1 MESVNAAKEM
11 GISESEYEKIK
22 DLLKREP
29 NYTELGLFSAM
40 WSEHCSYKNSKK
52 ILKLLPKEGKKVFVG
67 VGENSGAVSVTD
79 DYAIVFKV
87 ESHNHP
93 SAVEP
98 YEASATGG
106 GGCIRDIFSVG
117 AATKFLLSSLR
128 FGSMENE
135 RTVFL
140 FKEIAQGFT
149 DYANKIGFPA
159 LAGEA
164 YFDESYQG
172 NPLVNAMVVGILKKS
187 NQVKARAEGVG
198 NLVLIVGGATGR
210 DGVEGASFASAG
222 LDESSESKTSA
233 VAIGDPQI
241 GKALEKACLELVD
254 KGLIVG
260 MQDMGAAGLVCSTS
274 ETAYK
279 AGTGIEIDISL
290 VPRKEE
296 GMTPY
301 EVMLSE
307 SQERMLLIITPENLS
322 KVEEIFNKWKVDSK
336 VIGKVISDKVLRV
349 KENGNVVAEVAP
361 QFLAEGPEYTREI
374 KEPDYL
380 KQVNNLDLAE
390 IKEPQDYNQTLLTL
404 LGHPTLASK
413 EWVTKKVDSALL
425 ENSCIPAGGDTAV
438 YYVSEINKPIA
449 ATVDGNGLYCY
460 LDPLTG
466 GKITVA
472 QAARNLVC
480 CGAEPLGVTDGLNF
494 GNPYNPEVYWQF
506 EKVIS
511 GISEACKALDVPV
524 VSGNVSFNNESPKG
538 AIYPTPVIG
547 MVGAIDD
554 AKQVTSQDFKDEGDL
569 IFLLGE
575 NKEELGGSQYLRVL
589 HNLAKGTSPQLDL
602 AKEKNL
608 QGAILEMIKTGIV
621 KSAKGCSEGGLAVA
635 LAESCIAGQKGVCVN
650 LDERIRKDALLFG
663 ETQSRVIISASSENK
678 DKIIEIA
685 KKFDISCNSIG
696 EVKGSSLKVNDSI
709 DINLSDIREAYFQ
722 AIPKIVSNSEK

>member
-1 MESVNAAKEM
+1 MNGLAVAQELGLSN
-11 GISESEYEKIK
+11 SEYEKIEE
-22 DLLKREP
+22 LLKREP

-52 ILKLLPKEGKKVFVG
+52 LLKLLPKEGKKVFIG
-67 VGENSGAVSVTD
+67 IGENSGAVSVSD

-93 SAVEP
+93 SAVQP

-117 AATKFLLSSLR
+117 ASTKFLLSSLR
-128 FGSMENE
+128 LGSMENE

-140 FKEIAQGFT
+140 FKEIARGFT

-159 LAGEA
+159 LAGEV
-164 YFDESYQG
+164 YCDDFYQG

-187 NQVKARAEGVG
+187 NQVKAKAEGVG
-198 NLVLIVGGATGR
+198 NLVLMVGGPTGR

-222 LDESSESKTSA
+222 LDENSTSKTGA
-233 VAIGDPQI
+233 VAIGDPEI
-241 GKALEKACLELVD
+241 GRVLEKTCLEITD
-254 KGLIVG
+254 KKLIVG
-260 MQDMGAAGLVCSTS
+260 MQDMGAAGLVCSTA
-274 ETAYK
+274 EMAYN
-279 AGTGIEIDISL
+279 AGTGIEIDISF
-290 VPRKEE
+290 VSRKEE

-307 SQERMLLIITPENLS
+307 SQERMLLIIKPENLS

-336 VIGKVISDKVLRV
+336 VIGKVIADKILRV
-349 KENGNVVAEVAP
+349 KEKGILVAEVPP
-361 QFLAEGPEYTREI
+361 QFLAEGPEYTRET
-374 KEPDYL
+374 KEPEYL
-380 KQVNNLDLAE
+380 KQTRDLGLDKL
-390 IKEPQDYNQTLLTL
+390 KEPQDYNQTLLTL

-413 EWVTKKVDSALL
+413 EWIAKKVDSNLL
-425 ENSCIPAGGDTAV
+425 KGSCIPAGGDTAV
-438 YYVSEINKPIA
+438 YHISEIDKPIA

-460 LDPLTG
+460 LDPFTG
-466 GKITVA
+466 GKISVA
-472 QAARNLVC
+472 GAARNLVC

-494 GNPYNPEVYWQF
+494 GSPYNPEVYWQF

-511 GISEACKALDVPV
+511 GITEACKALDVPV

-547 MVGAIDD
+547 MVGVIAD
-554 AKQVTSQDFKDEGDL
+554 AKQVTSQDFKDENDL

-575 NKEELGGSQYLRVL
+575 NKEELGGSQYLRVV
-589 HNLAKGTSPQLDL
+589 HNLAKGLSPQLDL
-602 AKEKNL
+602 TKEKGV
-608 QGAILEMIKTGIV
+608 QAAALEMITSGIA

-635 LAESCIAGQKGVCVN
+635 LAESCIVGQKGASVN
-650 LDERIRKDALLFG
+650 IDDDIRKDALLFG
-663 ETQSRVIISASSENK
+663 ETQSRIIISVSSDDK

-685 KKFDISCNSIG
+685 KKYNVSCKEIG
-696 EVKGSSLKVNDSI
+696 KVKGDSLEINDL
-709 DINLSDIREAYFQ
+709 INIGVSDLNKTYKQ
-722 AIPKIVSNSEK
+722 AIPKIVEN

>member
-1 MESVNAAKEM
+1 MNGLAVAQELGLSN
-11 GISESEYEKIK
+11 SEYEKIEE
-22 DLLKREP
+22 LLKREP

-52 ILKLLPKEGKKVFVG
+52 LLKLLPKEGKKVFIG
-67 VGENSGAVSVTD
+67 IGENSGAVSVSD

-93 SAVEP
+93 SAVQP

-117 AATKFLLSSLR
+117 ASTKFLLSSLR
-128 FGSMENE
+128 LGSMENE

-140 FKEIAQGFT
+140 FKEIARGFT

-159 LAGEA
+159 LAGEV
-164 YFDESYQG
+164 YCDDFYQG

-187 NQVKARAEGVG
+187 NQVKAKAEGVG
-198 NLVLIVGGATGR
+198 NLVLMVGGPTGR

-222 LDESSESKTSA
+222 LDENSTSKTGA
-233 VAIGDPQI
+233 VAIGDPEI
-241 GKALEKACLELVD
+241 GRVLEKACLEITD
-254 KGLIVG
+254 KKLIVG
-260 MQDMGAAGLVCSTS
+260 MQDMGAAGLVCSTA
-274 ETAYK
+274 ETAYN
-279 AGTGIEIDISL
+279 AGTGIEIDISF
-290 VPRKEE
+290 VSRKEE

-307 SQERMLLIITPENLS
+307 SQERMLLIIKPEDLS

-336 VIGKVISDKVLRV
+336 VIGKVIADKILRV
-349 KENGNVVAEVAP
+349 KEKGILVAEVPP
-361 QFLAEGPEYTREI
+361 QFLAEGPEYTRET
-374 KEPDYL
+374 KEPEYL
-380 KQVNNLDLAE
+380 KQTRDLGLDKL
-390 IKEPQDYNQTLLTL
+390 KEPQDYNQTLLTL

-413 EWVTKKVDSALL
+413 EWIAKKVDSNLL
-425 ENSCIPAGGDTAV
+425 KGSCIPAGGDTAV
-438 YYVSEINKPIA
+438 YHISEIDKPIA

-460 LDPLTG
+460 LDPFTG
-466 GKITVA
+466 GKISVA
-472 QAARNLVC
+472 GAARNLVC

-494 GNPYNPEVYWQF
+494 GSPYNPEVYWQF

-511 GISEACKALDVPV
+511 GITEACKALDVPV

-547 MVGAIDD
+547 MVGVIAD
-554 AKQVTSQDFKDEGDL
+554 AKQVTSQDFKDENDL

-575 NKEELGGSQYLRVL
+575 NKEELGGSQYLRVV
-589 HNLAKGTSPQLDL
+589 HNLAKGLSPQLDL
-602 AKEKNL
+602 TKEKGV
-608 QGAILEMIKTGIV
+608 QAAALEMITSGIA

-635 LAESCIAGQKGVCVN
+635 LAESCIVGQKGASVN
-650 LDERIRKDALLFG
+650 IDDDIRKDALLFG
-663 ETQSRVIISASSENK
+663 ETQSRIIISVSSDDK

-685 KKFDISCNSIG
+685 KKYNVSCKEIG
-696 EVKGSSLKVNDSI
+696 KVKGDSLEINDL
-709 DINLSDIREAYFQ
+709 INVGVSDLDKTYKQ
-722 AIPKIVSNSEK
+722 AIPKIVEN

>member
-1 MESVNAAKEM
+1 MKGLEAAQEL
-11 GISESEYEKIK
+11 GLSNPEYEKIK
-22 DLLKREP
+22 ELLNREP

-40 WSEHCSYKNSKK
+40 WSEHCSYKNSKRL
-52 ILKLLPKEGKKVFVG
+52 LKLLPKEGKKVFIG
-67 VGENSGAVSVTD
+67 TGENSGAVSVTD

-93 SAVEP
+93 SAVQP

-140 FKEIAQGFT
+140 FKEIARGFT

-159 LAGEA
+159 LAGEV
-164 YFDESYQG
+164 YCDDFYQG

-187 NQVKARAEGVG
+187 NQVKAKAEGPG
-198 NLVLIVGGATGR
+198 NLVLIVGGPTGR

-222 LDESSESKTSA
+222 LDENSASKTGA
-233 VAIGDPQI
+233 VAIGDPAI
-241 GKALEKACLELVD
+241 GKVLEKACLELVEN
-254 KGLIVG
+254 KLIVG
-260 MQDMGAAGLVCSTS
+260 MQDMGAAGLVCSTA

-279 AGTGIEIDISL
+279 ADTGIEIDISF

-307 SQERMLLIITPENLS
+307 SQERMLIIITPENLS
-322 KVEEIFNKWKVDSK
+322 KVEEIFNKWKVDFK
-336 VIGKVISDKVLRV
+336 AIGKVIADKVLRV
-349 KENGNVVAEVAP
+349 KENGNVVAEVPP
-361 QFLAEGPEYTREI
+361 QFLAEGPEYVRET
-374 KEPDYL
+374 KEPEYL
-380 KQVNNLDLAE
+380 KQTRNLDLDK
-390 IKEPQDYNQTLLTL
+390 IKEAQDYNQTLLTL
-404 LGHPTLASK
+404 LSHPTLASK
-413 EWVTKKVDSALL
+413 EWIAKKVDSNLL
-425 ENSCIPAGGDTAV
+425 KDSCISAGGDTAV
-438 YYVSEINKPIA
+438 YYISEIDRPIA

-460 LDPLTG
+460 LDPFTG
-466 GKITVA
+466 GKISVA
-472 QAARNLVC
+472 QAARNLIC

-494 GNPYNPEVYWQF
+494 GSPYNPEVYWQF

-511 GISEACKALDVPV
+511 GITEACIALDVPV

-547 MVGAIDD
+547 MVGSIGNI
-554 AKQVTSQDFKDEGDL
+554 KQVISQDFKDENDL

-575 NKEELGGSQYLRVL
+575 NKEELGGSQYLRVV
-589 HNLAKGTSPQLDL
+589 HNLAKGLTPQLDL
-602 AKEKNL
+602 VKEKGV
-608 QGAILEMIKTGIV
+608 QAVALEMIKSGIV

-635 LAESCIAGQKGVCVN
+635 LAESCIAGQKGANVN
-650 LDERIRKDALLFG
+650 MDDNIRKDALLFG
-663 ETQSRVIISASSENK
+663 ETQSRIIISASSDNK
-678 DKIIEIA
+678 DKIIEMA
-685 KKFDISCNSIG
+685 KKSNVSCKKIG
-696 EVKGSSLKVNDSI
+696 EVKGDCLKVSDL
-709 DINLSDIREAYFQ
+709 INIGVGDLEKTYKQ
-722 AIPKIVSNSEK
+722 AIPKIVED

>member
-1 MESVNAAKEM
+1 MESLEVAQQLGLSNT
-11 GISESEYEKIK
+11 EYEKIRG
-22 DLLKREP
+22 LLKREP

-40 WSEHCSYKNSKK
+40 WSEHCSYKNSKRL
-52 ILKLLPKEGKKVFVG
+52 LKLLPKEGKKVFIG
-67 VGENSGAVSVTD
+67 TGENSGAVSVTD

-93 SAVEP
+93 SAVQP

-140 FKEIAQGFT
+140 FKEIARGFT

-159 LAGEA
+159 LAGEV
-164 YFDESYQG
+164 YCDDFYQG

-187 NQVKARAEGVG
+187 NQVKAKAEGVG
-198 NLVLIVGGATGR
+198 NLVLIVGGPTGR

-222 LDESSESKTSA
+222 LDESSASKTGA
-233 VAIGDPQI
+233 VAIGDPAI
-241 GKALEKACLELVD
+241 GKVLEKACLELVE
-254 KGLIVG
+254 KKLIVG

-279 AGTGIEIDISL
+279 AGTGIEIDIAF

-307 SQERMLLIITPENLS
+307 SQERMLLIIRPEDLP

-336 VIGKVISDKVLRV
+336 TIGKVIADKILRI
-349 KENGNVVAEVAP
+349 KENGNVVAEVQP
-361 QFLAEGPEYTREI
+361 QFLAEGPEYTRET
-374 KEPDYL
+374 KEPEYL
-380 KQVNNLDLAE
+380 VQTRNLDLSE
-390 IKEPQDYNQTLLTL
+390 VKESQDYNQTLLTL
-404 LGHPTLASK
+404 LSHPTLASK
-413 EWVTKKVDSALL
+413 EWITKKVDSDLIKD
-425 ENSCIPAGGDTAV
+425 SCISSGGDTAV
-438 YYVSEINKPIA
+438 YHISEINKPIA

-460 LDPLTG
+460 LDPFTG
-466 GKITVA
+466 GKISVA
-472 QAARNLVC
+472 QAARNLIC
-480 CGAEPLGVTDGLNF
+480 CGAQPLGVTDGLNF
-494 GNPYNPEVYWQF
+494 GSPYNPEVYWQF

-511 GISEACKALDVPV
+511 GITEACIALDVPV

-547 MVGAIDD
+547 MVGSIND
-554 AKQVTSQDFKDEGDL
+554 AKQVTSQDFKDENDL

-575 NKEELGGSQYLRVL
+575 NKEELGGSQYLRIV
-589 HNLAKGTSPQLDL
+589 HNLAKGLSPQLDL
-602 AKEKNL
+602 AKEKSL
-608 QGAILEMIKTGIV
+608 QAAALEMIISGIV

-635 LAESCIAGQKGVCVN
+635 LAESCIAGGKGASVN
-650 LDERIRKDALLFG
+650 LDDDIRKDALLFG
-663 ETQSRVIISASSENK
+663 ETQSRIIISASSSSE
-678 DKIIEIA
+678 DKIMEIA
-685 KKFDISCNSIG
+685 KKSNVSCKKIG
-696 EVKGSSLKVNDSI
+696 EVKGDYLEINDLI
-709 DINLSDIREAYFQ
+709 KIGIADAEKTYKQ
-722 AIPKIVSNSEK
+722 AIPKIVEN

>member
-1 MESVNAAKEM
+1 MKGLEVAQELGLSN
-11 GISESEYEKIK
+11 SEYEKIK
-22 DLLKREP
+22 ELLKREP

-40 WSEHCSYKNSKK
+40 WSEHCSYKNSKRL
-52 ILKLLPKEGKKVFVG
+52 LKLLPKEGEKVFIG
-67 VGENSGAVSVTD
+67 AGENSGAVSVTD

-128 FGSMENE
+128 FGSMENG

-140 FKEIAQGFT
+140 FKEIARGFT

-159 LAGEA
+159 LAGEV
-164 YFDESYQG
+164 YCDDFYQG

-187 NQVKARAEGVG
+187 NQVKAKAEGVE
-198 NLVLIVGGATGR
+198 NLVLIVGGPTGR

-222 LDESSESKTSA
+222 LDESSVSNTGA
-233 VAIGDPQI
+233 VAIGDPKI
-241 GKALEKACLELVD
+241 GKVLEKACLELVE
-254 KGLIVG
+254 KKLIVG

-279 AGTGIEIDISL
+279 AGTGIEIDISF

-307 SQERMLLIITPENLS
+307 SQERMLLIIKPESLP
-322 KVEEIFNKWKVDSK
+322 KAEGIFNKWKVDSK
-336 VIGKVISDKVLRV
+336 VIGKVIADKVLRV
-349 KENGNVVAEVAP
+349 KENGNVVAEVPP
-361 QFLAEGPEYTREI
+361 QFLAEGPEYIRET
-374 KEPDYL
+374 KEPEYL
-380 KQVNNLDLAE
+380 AQTRNLDLDK
-390 IKEPQDYNQTLLTL
+390 IKESQDYNQTLLTL
-404 LGHPTLASK
+404 LSHPTLASK
-413 EWVTKKVDSALL
+413 EWIAKKVDNNLL
-425 ENSCIPAGGDTAV
+425 KDSCIPAGGDTAV
-438 YYVSEINKPIA
+438 YYISEINRPIA
-449 ATVDGNGLYCY
+449 ATIDGNGLYCY

-466 GKITVA
+466 GKISVA
-472 QAARNLVC
+472 QAARNLIC

-494 GNPYNPEVYWQF
+494 GSPYNPEVYWQF
-506 EKVIS
+506 EKVIA
-511 GISEACKALDVPV
+511 GITEACKALDVPV

-547 MVGAIDD
+547 MVGSIGDT
-554 AKQVTSQDFKDEGDL
+554 KQVTSQDFKDENDL

-575 NKEELGGSQYLRVL
+575 NKEELGGSQYLRVV
-589 HNLAKGTSPQLDL
+589 HNLAKGLSPQLDL
-602 AKEKNL
+602 AKEKNV
-608 QGAILEMIKTGIV
+608 QAAALEMMKLGIA

-635 LAESCIAGQKGVCVN
+635 LTESCIAGQKGASVN
-650 LDERIRKDALLFG
+650 LDDNIRKDALLFG
-663 ETQSRVIISASSENK
+663 ETQSRIIISVSSDNK
-678 DKIIEIA
+678 DKIMEIA
-685 KKFDISCNSIG
+685 KKSNVSCNLIG
-696 EVKGSSLKVNDSI
+696 EVKGDCLKINDL
-709 DINLSDIREAYFQ
+709 INIGIGDLEKTYKQ
-722 AIPKIVSNSEK
+722 AIPKIAEN

>member
-1 MESVNAAKEM
+1 MNGLAVAQELGLSN
-11 GISESEYEKIK
+11 SEYEKIEE
-22 DLLKREP
+22 LLKREP

-52 ILKLLPKEGKKVFVG
+52 LLKLLPKEGKKVFIG
-67 VGENSGAVSVTD
+67 IGENSGAVSVSD

-93 SAVEP
+93 SAVQP

-117 AATKFLLSSLR
+117 ASTKFLLSSLR
-128 FGSMENE
+128 LGSMENE

-140 FKEIAQGFT
+140 FKEIARGFT

-159 LAGEA
+159 LAGEV
-164 YFDESYQG
+164 YCDDFYQG

-187 NQVKARAEGVG
+187 NQVKAKAEGVG
-198 NLVLIVGGATGR
+198 NLVLMVGGPTGR

-222 LDESSESKTSA
+222 LDENSTSKTGA
-233 VAIGDPQI
+233 VAIGDPEI
-241 GKALEKACLELVD
+241 GRVLEKTCLEITD
-254 KGLIVG
+254 KKLIVG
-260 MQDMGAAGLVCSTS
+260 MQDMGAAGLVCSTA
-274 ETAYK
+274 EMAYN
-279 AGTGIEIDISL
+279 AGTGIEIDISF
-290 VPRKEE
+290 VSRKEE

-307 SQERMLLIITPENLS
+307 SQERMLLIIKPENLS

-336 VIGKVISDKVLRV
+336 VIGKVIADKILRV
-349 KENGNVVAEVAP
+349 KEKGILVAEVPP
-361 QFLAEGPEYTREI
+361 QFLAEGPEYTRET
-374 KEPDYL
+374 KEPEYL
-380 KQVNNLDLAE
+380 KQTRDLGLDKL
-390 IKEPQDYNQTLLTL
+390 KEPQDYNQTLLTL

-413 EWVTKKVDSALL
+413 EWIAKKVDSNLL
-425 ENSCIPAGGDTAV
+425 KGSCIPAGGDTAV
-438 YYVSEINKPIA
+438 YHISEIDKPIA

-460 LDPLTG
+460 LDPFTG
-466 GKITVA
+466 GKISVA
-472 QAARNLVC
+472 GAARNLVC

-494 GNPYNPEVYWQF
+494 GSPYNPEVYWQF

-511 GISEACKALDVPV
+511 GITEACKALDVPV

-547 MVGAIDD
+547 MVGVIAD
-554 AKQVTSQDFKDEGDL
+554 AKQVTSQDFKDENDL

-575 NKEELGGSQYLRVL
+575 NKEELGGSQYLRVV
-589 HNLAKGTSPQLDL
+589 HNLAKGLSPQLDL
-602 AKEKNL
+602 TKEKGV
-608 QGAILEMIKTGIV
+608 QAAALETITSGIA

-635 LAESCIAGQKGVCVN
+635 LAESCIVGQKGASVN
-650 LDERIRKDALLFG
+650 IDDDIRKDALLFG
-663 ETQSRVIISASSENK
+663 ETQSRIIISVSSDDK

-685 KKFDISCNSIG
+685 KKYNVSCKEIG
-696 EVKGSSLKVNDSI
+696 KVKGDSLEINDL
-709 DINLSDIREAYFQ
+709 INVGVSDLDKTYKQ
-722 AIPKIVSNSEK
+722 AIPKIVEN

>member
-1 MESVNAAKEM
+1 MNGLEVAQELGLSNP
-11 GISESEYEKIK
+11 EYEKIK
-22 DLLKREP
+22 ELLKREP

-40 WSEHCSYKNSKK
+40 WSEHCSYKNSKRL
-52 ILKLLPKEGKKVFVG
+52 LKLLPKEGKKVFIG
-67 VGENSGAVSVTD
+67 AGENSGAVSATD

-128 FGSMENE
+128 FGSMRNK

-140 FKEIAQGFT
+140 FKEIARGFT

-159 LAGEA
+159 LAGEV
-164 YFDESYQG
+164 YCDDFYQG
-172 NPLVNAMVVGILKKS
+172 NPLVNVMVVGILKKS
-187 NQVKARAEGVG
+187 NQVKAKAEGVG
-198 NLVLIVGGATGR
+198 NLVLIVGGPTGR

-222 LDESSESKTSA
+222 LDESSASKTGA
-233 VAIGDPQI
+233 VAIGDPEI
-241 GKALEKACLELVD
+241 GKVLEKACLELAE
-254 KGLIVG
+254 KKLIVG

-274 ETAYK
+274 ETAYN
-279 AGTGIEIDISL
+279 AGTGIEIDISF

-307 SQERMLLIITPENLS
+307 SQERMLLIITPENLP

-336 VIGKVISDKVLRV
+336 VIGKVIADKVLRV
-349 KENGNVVAEVAP
+349 KENGSAIAEVPP
-361 QFLAEGPEYTREI
+361 QFLAEGPEYTRET
-374 KEPDYL
+374 KEPEYL
-380 KQVNNLDLAE
+380 AQTRNLDLDK

-404 LGHPTLASK
+404 LSHPTLASK
-413 EWVTKKVDSALL
+413 EWIAKKVDSNLL
-425 ENSCIPAGGDTAV
+425 KNSCIRAGGDTAV

-472 QAARNLVC
+472 QAARNLIC
-480 CGAEPLGVTDGLNF
+480 CGAQPLGVTDGLNF
-494 GNPYNPEVYWQF
+494 GSPYNPEVYWQF
-506 EKVIS
+506 EKVIA
-511 GISEACKALDVPV
+511 GITEACIALDVPV

-547 MVGAIDD
+547 MVGLIGD
-554 AKQVTSQDFKDEGDL
+554 AKQVTSRDFKDENDL
-569 IFLLGE
+569 IFLIGE
-575 NKEELGGSQYLRVL
+575 NEEELGGSQYLRVV
-589 HNLAKGTSPQLDL
+589 HNLIKGLSPRLDL
-602 AKEKNL
+602 TREKDV
-608 QGAILEMIKTGIV
+608 QAAALEMITSGIV
-621 KSAKGCSEGGLAVA
+621 KSAGGCSEGGLAVI
-635 LAESCIAGQKGVCVN
+635 LAESCIAGQKGASVN
-650 LDERIRKDALLFG
+650 LDDNIRKDALLFG
-663 ETQSRVIISASSENK
+663 EAQSRIIISASSDNK
-678 DKIIEIA
+678 DKIMEIA
-685 KKFDISCNSIG
+685 KKSNVSCNVIG
-696 EVKGSSLKVNDSI
+696 EVKGDYLKINDI
-709 DINLSDIREAYFQ
+709 INVSVSDLENTYKQ
-722 AIPKIVSNSEK
+722 AIPKIVED

>member
-1 MESVNAAKEM
+1 MNGLVVAQELGLSN
-11 GISESEYEKIK
+11 SEYEKIEE
-22 DLLKREP
+22 LLKREP

-52 ILKLLPKEGKKVFVG
+52 LLKLLPREGKKVFIG
-67 VGENSGAVSVTD
+67 TGENSGAVSVSD

-93 SAVEP
+93 SAVQP

-117 AATKFLLSSLR
+117 ASTKFLLSSLR
-128 FGSMENE
+128 LGSMENE

-140 FKEIAQGFT
+140 FKEIARGFT

-159 LAGEA
+159 LAGEV
-164 YFDESYQG
+164 YCDDFYQG

-187 NQVKARAEGVG
+187 NQVKAKAEGVG
-198 NLVLIVGGATGR
+198 NLVLMVGGPTGR

-222 LDESSESKTSA
+222 LDENSTSKTGA
-233 VAIGDPQI
+233 VAIGDPEI
-241 GKALEKACLELVD
+241 GRVLEKACLEITD
-254 KGLIVG
+254 KKLIVG
-260 MQDMGAAGLVCSTS
+260 MQDMGAAGLVCSTA
-274 ETAYK
+274 EMAYN
-279 AGTGIEIDISL
+279 AGTGIEIDISF
-290 VPRKEE
+290 VSRKEE

-307 SQERMLLIITPENLS
+307 SQERMLLIIKPENLS

-336 VIGKVISDKVLRV
+336 VIGKVIADKILRV
-349 KENGNVVAEVAP
+349 KEKGILVAEVPP
-361 QFLAEGPEYTREI
+361 QFLAEGPEYTRET
-374 KEPDYL
+374 KEPEYL
-380 KQVNNLDLAE
+380 KQTRDLGLDKL
-390 IKEPQDYNQTLLTL
+390 KEPQDYNQTLLTL

-413 EWVTKKVDSALL
+413 EWIAKKVDSNLL
-425 ENSCIPAGGDTAV
+425 KGSCIPAGGDTAV
-438 YYVSEINKPIA
+438 YHISEIDKPIA

-460 LDPLTG
+460 LDPFTG
-466 GKITVA
+466 GKISVA
-472 QAARNLVC
+472 GAARNLVC

-494 GNPYNPEVYWQF
+494 GSPYNPEVYWQF

-511 GISEACKALDVPV
+511 GITEACEALDVPV

-547 MVGAIDD
+547 MVGVIAD
-554 AKQVTSQDFKDEGDL
+554 AKQVTSQDFKDENDL

-575 NKEELGGSQYLRVL
+575 NKEELGGSQYLRVV
-589 HNLAKGTSPQLDL
+589 HNLVKGLSPQLDL
-602 AKEKNL
+602 TKEKGV
-608 QGAILEMIKTGIV
+608 QAAALETITSGIA

-635 LAESCIAGQKGVCVN
+635 LAESCIVGQKGASVN
-650 LDERIRKDALLFG
+650 IDDDIRKDALLFG
-663 ETQSRVIISASSENK
+663 ETQSRIIISVSSDDK

-685 KKFDISCNSIG
+685 KKYNVSCKEIG
-696 EVKGSSLKVNDSI
+696 KVKGDSLEINDL
-709 DINLSDIREAYFQ
+709 INVGVSDLDKTYKQ
-722 AIPKIVSNSEK
+722 AIPKIVEN

>member
-1 MESVNAAKEM
+1 MNGLEVAQELGLSNP
-11 GISESEYEKIK
+11 EYEKIK
-22 DLLKREP
+22 ELLKREP

-52 ILKLLPKEGKKVFVG
+52 LLRLLPKEGKKVFIG
-67 VGENSGAVSVTD
+67 TGENSGAVSVTD

-93 SAVEP
+93 SAVQP

-128 FGSMENE
+128 FGLMENE

-140 FKEIAQGFT
+140 FKEIARGFT

-159 LAGEA
+159 LAGEI
-164 YFDESYQG
+164 YCDDFYQG

-187 NQVKARAEGVG
+187 NQVKAKAEGVG
-198 NLVLIVGGATGR
+198 NLVLIVGGPTGR

-222 LDESSESKTSA
+222 LDENSVSKTGA
-233 VAIGDPQI
+233 VAIGDPAI
-241 GKALEKACLELVD
+241 GKVLEKACLELVE
-254 KGLIVG
+254 KKLIVG

-279 AGTGIEIDISL
+279 AGTGIEIDIAL

-296 GMTPY
+296 KMTPY

-307 SQERMLLIITPENLS
+307 SQERMLLIIKPEDLS

-336 VIGKVISDKVLRV
+336 TIGKVIADKILRV
-349 KENGNVVAEVAP
+349 KENGNLVAEVQP
-361 QFLAEGPEYTREI
+361 QFLAEGPEYTRET
-374 KEPDYL
+374 KEPEYL
-380 KQVNNLDLAE
+380 AQTRNFDLGKV
-390 IKEPQDYNQTLLTL
+390 KESQDYNQTLLTL
-404 LGHPTLASK
+404 LSHPTLASK
-413 EWVTKKVDSALL
+413 EWIAKKVDSNLL
-425 ENSCIPAGGDTAV
+425 KDSCIPVGGDTAV
-438 YYVSEINKPIA
+438 YHISEINKPIA

-460 LDPLTG
+460 LDPFTG
-466 GKITVA
+466 GKISVA
-472 QAARNLVC
+472 GAARNLIC

-494 GNPYNPEVYWQF
+494 GSPYNPEVYWQF

-511 GISEACKALDVPV
+511 GITEACIALDVPV

-547 MVGAIDD
+547 MVGSISD
-554 AKQVTSQDFKDEGDL
+554 AKQVTSQDFKDENDL

-575 NKEELGGSQYLRVL
+575 NKEELGGSQYLRIV
-589 HNLAKGTSPQLDL
+589 HNLAKGLSPQLDL
-602 AKEKNL
+602 AKEKSL
-608 QGAILEMIKTGIV
+608 QAAALEMIRSGIV

-635 LAESCIAGQKGVCVN
+635 LAESCIAGGKGASIN
-650 LDERIRKDALLFG
+650 LDDDIRKDALLFG
-663 ETQSRVIISASSENK
+663 ETQSRIIISASSSNK

-685 KKFDISCNSIG
+685 KKFNVSCKKIG
-696 EVKGSSLKVNDSI
+696 EVKGDCLVINDF
-709 DINLSDIREAYFQ
+709 INIGINDAEKTYKQ
-722 AIPKIVSNSEK
+722 AIPKIVEN

>member
-1 MESVNAAKEM
+1 MKGLEVAQELGLSNP
-11 GISESEYEKIK
+11 EYEKIK
-22 DLLKREP
+22 ELLEREP

-52 ILKLLPKEGKKVFVG
+52 LLKLLPKEGKKVFIG
-67 VGENSGAVSVTD
+67 IGENSGAVSVTD

-140 FKEIAQGFT
+140 FKEIARGFT
-149 DYANKIGFPA
+149 DYANEIGFPA
-159 LAGEA
+159 LAGEV
-164 YFDESYQG
+164 YCDDFYQG

-187 NQVKARAEGVG
+187 NQIKAKAEGVG
-198 NLVLIVGGATGR
+198 NLVLIVGGPTGR

-222 LDESSESKTSA
+222 LDESSVSKTGA
-233 VAIGDPQI
+233 VAIGDPKI
-241 GKALEKACLELVD
+241 GKVLEKACLELAE
-254 KGLIVG
+254 KKLIVG
-260 MQDMGAAGLVCSTS
+260 MQDMGAAGLVCSTA

-279 AGTGIEIDISL
+279 ADTGIEIDISF

-307 SQERMLLIITPENLS
+307 SQERMLLIIRPEDLS
-322 KVEEIFNKWKVDSK
+322 AVEEIFNKWKVDSK
-336 VIGKVISDKVLRV
+336 VIGKVIADKVLRV
-349 KENGNVVAEVAP
+349 KENGNVVAEVRP
-361 QFLAEGPEYTREI
+361 QFLAEGPEYTRET
-374 KEPDYL
+374 KKPEYL
-380 KQVNNLDLAE
+380 KQTRDLNLE
-390 IKEPQDYNQTLLTL
+390 KIEEPQDCNQILLTL
-404 LGHPTLASK
+404 LSHPTLTSK
-413 EWVTKKVDSALL
+413 EWITKKVDNNLL
-425 ENSCIPAGGDTAV
+425 KDSCISVGGDTAV

-466 GKITVA
+466 GKISVA
-472 QAARNLVC
+472 QAARNLIC

-494 GNPYNPEVYWQF
+494 GSPYNPEVYWQF

-511 GISEACKALDVPV
+511 GIAEACKVLNVPV

-547 MVGAIDD
+547 MVGLIGDT
-554 AKQVTSQDFKDEGDL
+554 KQVTSQDFKDENDL

-575 NKEELGGSQYLRVL
+575 NKEELGGSQYLRVV
-589 HNLAKGTSPQLDL
+589 HNLVKGLSPQLDL
-602 AKEKNL
+602 VKEKGV
-608 QGAILEMIKTGIV
+608 QTAALEMITSGIV

-635 LAESCIAGQKGVCVN
+635 LAESCIAGQKGVSVK
-650 LDERIRKDALLFG
+650 LDDNIRKDALLFG
-663 ETQSRVIISASSENK
+663 ETQSRIVISASSDNK
-678 DKIIEIA
+678 DKIMEIA
-685 KKFDISCNSIG
+685 KKSNVSCNLIG
-696 EVKGSSLKVNDSI
+696 EVKGDSLKINDLI
-709 DINLSDIREAYFQ
+709 DIGVGDLEKTYKQ
-722 AIPKIVSNSEK
+722 AIPKIVEN

>member
-1 MESVNAAKEM
+1 MNGLAVAQELGLSN
-11 GISESEYEKIK
+11 SEYEKIEE
-22 DLLKREP
+22 LLKREP

-52 ILKLLPKEGKKVFVG
+52 LLKLLPKEGKKVFIG
-67 VGENSGAVSVTD
+67 IGENSGAVSVSD

-93 SAVEP
+93 SAVQP

-117 AATKFLLSSLR
+117 ASTKFLLSSLR
-128 FGSMENE
+128 LGSMENE

-140 FKEIAQGFT
+140 FKEIARGFT

-159 LAGEA
+159 LAGEV
-164 YFDESYQG
+164 YCDDFYQG

-187 NQVKARAEGVG
+187 NQVKAKAEGVG
-198 NLVLIVGGATGR
+198 NLVLMVGGPTGR

-222 LDESSESKTSA
+222 LDENSTSKTGA
-233 VAIGDPQI
+233 VAIGDPEI
-241 GKALEKACLELVD
+241 GRVLEKTCLEITD
-254 KGLIVG
+254 KKLIVG
-260 MQDMGAAGLVCSTS
+260 MQDMGAAGLVCSTA
-274 ETAYK
+274 EMAYN
-279 AGTGIEIDISL
+279 AGTGIEIDISF
-290 VPRKEE
+290 VSRKEE

-307 SQERMLLIITPENLS
+307 SQERMLLIIKPENLS

-336 VIGKVISDKVLRV
+336 VIGKVIADKILRV
-349 KENGNVVAEVAP
+349 KEKGILVAEVPP
-361 QFLAEGPEYTREI
+361 QFLAEGPEYTRET
-374 KEPDYL
+374 KEPEYL
-380 KQVNNLDLAE
+380 KQTRDLGLDKL
-390 IKEPQDYNQTLLTL
+390 KEPQDYNQTLLTL

-413 EWVTKKVDSALL
+413 EWIAKKVDSNLL
-425 ENSCIPAGGDTAV
+425 KGSCIPAGGDTAV
-438 YYVSEINKPIA
+438 YHISEIDKPIA

-460 LDPLTG
+460 LDPFTG
-466 GKITVA
+466 GKISVA
-472 QAARNLVC
+472 GAARNLVC

-494 GNPYNPEVYWQF
+494 GSPYNPEVYWQF

-511 GISEACKALDVPV
+511 GITEACEALDVPV

-547 MVGAIDD
+547 MVGVIAD
-554 AKQVTSQDFKDEGDL
+554 AKQVTSQDFKDENDL

-575 NKEELGGSQYLRVL
+575 NKEELGGSQYLRVV
-589 HNLAKGTSPQLDL
+589 HNLAKGLSPQLDL
-602 AKEKNL
+602 TKEKGV
-608 QGAILEMIKTGIV
+608 QAAALEMITSGIA

-635 LAESCIAGQKGVCVN
+635 LAESCIVGQKGASVN
-650 LDERIRKDALLFG
+650 IDDDIRKDALLFG
-663 ETQSRVIISASSENK
+663 ETQSRIIISVSSDDK

-685 KKFDISCNSIG
+685 KKYNVSCKEIG
-696 EVKGSSLKVNDSI
+696 KVKGDSLEINDL
-709 DINLSDIREAYFQ
+709 INIGVSDLNKTYKQ
-722 AIPKIVSNSEK
+722 AIPKIVEN

>member
-1 MESVNAAKEM
+1 MNGLAVAQELGLSN
-11 GISESEYEKIK
+11 SEYEKIEE
-22 DLLKREP
+22 LLKREP

-52 ILKLLPKEGKKVFVG
+52 LLKLLPKEGKKVFIG
-67 VGENSGAVSVTD
+67 IGENSGAVSVSD

-93 SAVEP
+93 SAVQP

-117 AATKFLLSSLR
+117 ASTKFLLSSLR

-140 FKEIAQGFT
+140 FKEIARGFT

-159 LAGEA
+159 LAGEV
-164 YFDESYQG
+164 YCDDFYQG

-187 NQVKARAEGVG
+187 NQVKAKAEGVG
-198 NLVLIVGGATGR
+198 NLVLMVGGPTGR

-222 LDESSESKTSA
+222 LDENSTSKTGA
-233 VAIGDPQI
+233 VAIGDPEI
-241 GKALEKACLELVD
+241 GRVLEKTCLEITD
-254 KGLIVG
+254 KKLIVG
-260 MQDMGAAGLVCSTS
+260 MQDMGAAGLVCSTA
-274 ETAYK
+274 EMAYN
-279 AGTGIEIDISL
+279 AGTGIEIDISF
-290 VPRKEE
+290 VSRKEE

-307 SQERMLLIITPENLS
+307 SQERMLLIIKPENLS

-336 VIGKVISDKVLRV
+336 VIGKVIADKILRV
-349 KENGNVVAEVAP
+349 KEKGILVAEVPP
-361 QFLAEGPEYTREI
+361 QFLAEGPEYTRETKEPEYLARTRSLDLEKI
-374 KEPDYL
+374 KES
-380 KQVNNLDLAE
+380 
-390 IKEPQDYNQTLLTL
+390 QDYNQTLNTL
-404 LGHPTLASK
+404 LSYPTLASK
-413 EWVTKKVDSALL
+413 EWITKKVDSSLL
-425 ENSCIPAGGDTAV
+425 KGSCISAGGDTAV
-438 YYVSEINKPIA
+438 YHISEINKPIA

-460 LDPLTG
+460 LDPFTG
-466 GKITVA
+466 GKISVA

-494 GNPYNPEVYWQF
+494 GSPYNPEVYWQF

-511 GISEACKALDVPV
+511 GITEACKALDVPV

-547 MVGAIDD
+547 MVGVIAD
-554 AKQVTSQDFKDEGDL
+554 AKQVTSQDFKDENDL

-575 NKEELGGSQYLRVL
+575 NKEELGGSQYLRVV
-589 HNLAKGTSPQLDL
+589 HNLVKGLSPQLDL
-602 AKEKNL
+602 AKEKGV
-608 QGAILEMIKTGIV
+608 QAAALETITSGIA

-635 LAESCIAGQKGVCVN
+635 LAESCIVGQKGASVN
-650 LDERIRKDALLFG
+650 IDDDIRKDALLFG
-663 ETQSRVIISASSENK
+663 ETQSRIIISVSSDDK

-685 KKFDISCNSIG
+685 KKYNVSCKEIG
-696 EVKGSSLKVNDSI
+696 KVKGDSLEINDL
-709 DINLSDIREAYFQ
+709 INVGVSDLDKTYKQ
-722 AIPKIVSNSEK
+722 AIPKIVEN